1 MNTTPI
7 LRATNIVKKLGGKTI
22 LNDVSLD
29 VHKGDVKVVI
39 GPSGAGKSTFLQCL
53 NYLLPPDSGDIW
65 LEGKKVNA
73 RDTRELCALRQQVG
87 MIFQDFNLF
96 DHLTAEENVS
106 IALRKVMGCNKAEA
120 RNRALTELSRVG
132 LAKRAALYPAQLSGG
147 QKQRV
152 AIARALAMDPKVML
166 LDEPTSALDPEL
178 VGEVLSVIRDLADG
192 GMTMIMATHQ
202 MDFARALAT
211 DILFMEQGKI
221 IEQGAPDVLLAPGS
235 GTRTSDFCGK
245 LFDLRGT
252 EKSDE
257 PTVSELLTGVA
268 RVFGPKWLRSL
279 GNGFTTI
286 FRGVPLVVQLM
297 ILYFGLP
304 NLGIYLEPY
313 PASVLGFIL
322 CTGAYQ
328 SEYVRGALLSIRQ
341 GQIKAAYALGF
352 TKLQT
357 ILWVVIP
364 QAARRALPGCGNEII
379 YLIKYSSL
387 AYIITCIELTGEAK
401 VLVSRSFRPTEVYIV
416 AGIYY
421 LVLVSFATWFLQKL
435 ERKFA
440 IPGFGKK

>member
-152 AIARALAMDPKVML
+152 AIARVLANEPEVIL
-166 LDEPTSALDPEL
+166 CDEATSALDPE
-178 VGEVLSVIRDLADG
+178 
-192 GMTMIMATHQ
+192 
-202 MDFARALAT
+202 
-211 DILFMEQGKI
+211 
-221 IEQGAPDVLLAPGS
+221 
-235 GTRTSDFCGK
+235 
-245 LFDLRGT
+245 
-252 EKSDE
+252 
-257 PTVSELLTGVA
+257 
-268 RVFGPKWLRSL
+268 
-279 GNGFTTI
+279 TT
-286 FRGVPLVVQLM
+286 
-297 ILYFGLP
+297 
-304 NLGIYLEPY
+304 
-313 PASVLGFIL
+313 
-322 CTGAYQ
+322 
-328 SEYVRGALLSIRQ
+328 
-341 GQIKAAYALGF
+341 
-352 TKLQT
+352 QT
-357 ILWVVIP
+357 ILKLLKSIRDTLGITIVVITHEMRVIQQVCTRVAVLDGGLVQEEGRVADIFAHP
-364 QAARRALPGCGNEII
+364 ASRAAKRLL
-379 YLIKYSSL
+379 LIEDEEEESY
-387 AYIITCIELTGEAK
+387 
-401 VLVSRSFRPTEVYIV
+401 
-416 AGIYY
+416 AG
-421 LVLVSFATWFLQKL
+421 
-435 ERKFA
+435 
-440 IPGFGKK
+440 